1 MNKALKTFNNELLF
15 GKILVKVSLT
25 HSTNKG
31 THRDTTVMDG
41 RINKMLGAMLI
52 EVNGHQ
58 ESILH

>member
-15 GKILVKVSLT
+15 GKILVRVSLT

-31 THRDTTVMDG
+31 IHRGTTVVDG
-41 RINKMLGAMLI
+41 RINQMLDAMHI

>member
-1 MNKALKTFNNELLF
+1 MNKALKTFNHELLS

-25 HSTNKG
+25 HSTNKD
-31 THRDTTVMDG
+31 THRDTTVVDG
-41 RINKMLGAMLI
+41 RINQMLDAMLI